1 MTNVLNGNCMKN
13 GVMIMTI
20 DEKAVLK
27 QALANYQELW
37 NDFLNDI
44 DDGRWNRTEIE
55 RNIEQCRQILSDEH
69 DT

>member
-1 MTNVLNGNCMKN
+1 MKHGLNGNCVKN
-13 GVMIMTI
+13 GAMVMTI
-20 DEKAVLK
+20 DETAILK

-44 DDGRWNRTEIE
+44 DDGRWNRAEVE
-55 RNIEQCRQILSDEH
+55 HNIVQCKQILSFDH